1 MRQDADGGA
10 LGVCPSCGI
19 PYAWSAAESADL
31 AEPGAVAA
39 PTEKSRRAKVVER
52 GRGGSGTAAEKA
64 MRDTLVSALVL
75 ALGCFMPLMSVPIV
89 GSISATQL
97 RFSDG
102 YILLALAACAV
113 WLAHTGKFKQVRW
126 PGWAALVLVVVNF
139 VVVLVRVQQMKGQ
152 VRADLQGNP
161 FGGMAELLMQSVQL
175 QWGWLPLVVG
185 ALGLVAV
192 GHGKRLPLG

>member
-1 MRQDADGGA
+1 
-10 LGVCPSCGI
+10 
-19 PYAWSAAESADL
+19 
-31 AEPGAVAA
+31 
-39 PTEKSRRAKVVER
+39 
-52 GRGGSGTAAEKA
+52 

-113 WLAHTGKFKQVRW
+113 WLAHMGKFKQVRW